1 MKAGKAFGLTGG
13 FLTGRAFDARTRV
26 LDIYRH
32 LLDEGSKALTARL
45 DEMYEEAQRTA
56 GT

>member
-32 LLDEGSKALTARL
+32 LLDEGSKALTERL